1 MDPSYTALMLFLA
14 LFCVFLNGFFV
25 LSEFSIVK
33 IRKSKLEE
41 FVNQGRTNAKLALEM
56 YKNLD
61 TYLSATQLGITLS
74 SLALGWLGESSVAV
88 LLNKLLSNFNVN
100 PIAIHSVSVVISFI
114 LITLLHVVLGEIVP
128 KSIAIA
134 KTETVVLWIAR
145 PLYLFRIIFA
155 PFIATFDFLSLSI
168 LKMLRIK
175 TNEHAAHSEEEIKFI
190 ASESQKSGVL
200 DEFETELIQNAVDF
214 SDIVAKE
221 IMTPRRDMIC
231 LNKSNTY
238 EENIKIVHDYKHTRF
253 PFIDASKDNVLG
265 MIHIR
270 DLLDNQNKDLNE
282 CVRKVLFVP
291 ENISISKVL
300 VQMNKEQ
307 IHTAIVMDEYGGTA
321 GLLTMEDIIEEL
333 VGDINDEHDKK
344 EQDYRKIND
353 DIYIVN
359 GRLDIESVEELLD
372 IKYDDEL
379 EELTI
384 GGYIFNR
391 LGHVPS
397 EKERCEDEHCY
408 YEVKQM
414 QSNSIKYLKIIKKQR
429 KNNE

>member
-88 LLNKLLSNFNVN
+88 LLDKLLAAFNLN
-100 PIAIHSVSVVISFI
+100 PVAIHSVSVMISFI
-114 LITLLHVVLGEIVP
+114 IITLLHVVLGEIVP

-134 KTETVVLWIAR
+134 KTENVVLWIAR

-155 PFIATFDFLSLSI
+155 PFIVTFDFLSLSI
-168 LKMLRIK
+168 LKIMRIK
-175 TNEHAAHSEEEIKFI
+175 TNEHIAHSEEEIKFI

-231 LNKSNTY
+231 LNKANSY
-238 EENIKIVHDYKHTRF
+238 EENIKIVHEFKHTRF

-270 DLLDNQNKDLNE
+270 DLLDNQSKDLNE
-282 CVRKVLFVP
+282 CARKVLFVP

-353 DIYIVN
+353 DVYIVS
-359 GRLDIESVEELLD
+359 GRLDIESVEELLN

-384 GGYIFNR
+384 GGYVFNR

-429 KNNE
+429 KNDE

>member
-270 DLLDNQNKDLNE
+270 DLLDNQNKVLNE

-344 EQDYRKIND
+344 EQGYRKIND

>member
-1 MDPSYTALMLFLA
+1 MDPSYTTLMLFLA

-41 FVNQGRTNAKLALEM
+41 FVSQNKTNAKLALHM
-56 YKNLD
+56 YNNLD

-88 LLNKLLSNFNVN
+88 LLDKLLINFNLNQV
-100 PIAIHSVSVVISFI
+100 AIHSMSVVISFI
-114 LITLLHVVLGEIVP
+114 FITLLHVVLGEIVP

-134 KTETVVLWIAR
+134 KTESVVLWIAK

-155 PFIATFDFLSLSI
+155 PFILTFDFLSLSI
-168 LKMLRIK
+168 LKLIKIK
-175 TNEHAAHSEEEIKFI
+175 TNENLAHSEEEIKFI

-200 DEFETELIQNAVDF
+200 DEFETEIIQNAVDF

-221 IMTPRRDMIC
+221 IMTPRKDMIC
-231 LNKSNTY
+231 LNKGLTY
-238 EENIKIVHDYKHTRF
+238 EDNLKIVHEFKHTRF
-253 PFIDASKDNVLG
+253 PFIDSSKDNILG

-270 DLLDNQNKDLNE
+270 DLLDDDGRNLNN

-300 VQMNKEQ
+300 LQMNKEQ
-307 IHTAIVMDEYGGTA
+307 IHTAIVIDEYGGTA

-333 VGDINDEHDKK
+333 VGEINDEHDKK
-344 EQDYRKIND
+344 ELEVKQIND
-353 DIYIVN
+353 NVFIVN
-359 GRLDIESVEELLD
+359 GRLDIESVEDLLG

-384 GGYIFNR
+384 GGYVFNR

-397 EKERCEDEHCY
+397 EKERCEDEFCF

-414 QSNSIKYLKIIKKQR
+414 QSNSIKSLKIIKK
-429 KNNE
+429 K

>member
-1 MDPSYTALMLFLA
+1 MLFLA

-41 FVNQGRTNAKLALEM
+41 FVSQNKTNAKLALHM
-56 YKNLD
+56 YNNLD

-88 LLNKLLSNFNVN
+88 LLDKLLINFNLNQV
-100 PIAIHSVSVVISFI
+100 AIHSMSVVISFI
-114 LITLLHVVLGEIVP
+114 FITLLHVVLGEIVP

-134 KTETVVLWIAR
+134 KTESVVLWIAK

-155 PFIATFDFLSLSI
+155 PFILTFDFLSLSI
-168 LKMLRIK
+168 LKLIKIK
-175 TNEHAAHSEEEIKFI
+175 TNENLAHSEEEIKFI

-200 DEFETELIQNAVDF
+200 DEFETEIIQNAVDF

-221 IMTPRRDMIC
+221 IMTPRKDMIC
-231 LNKSNTY
+231 LNKGLTY
-238 EENIKIVHDYKHTRF
+238 EDNLKIVHEFKHTRF
-253 PFIDASKDNVLG
+253 PFIDSSKDNILG

-270 DLLDNQNKDLNE
+270 DLLDDDGRNLNN

-300 VQMNKEQ
+300 LQMNKEQ
-307 IHTAIVMDEYGGTA
+307 IHTAIVIDEYGGTA

-333 VGDINDEHDKK
+333 VGEINDEHDKK
-344 EQDYRKIND
+344 ELEVKQIND
-353 DIYIVN
+353 NVFIVN
-359 GRLDIESVEELLD
+359 GRLDIESVEDLLG

-384 GGYIFNR
+384 GGYVFNR

-397 EKERCEDEHCY
+397 EKERCEDEFCF

-414 QSNSIKYLKIIKKQR
+414 QSNSIKSLKIIKK
-429 KNNE
+429 K

>member
-25 LSEFSIVK
+25 ISEFSIVK

-41 FVNQGRTNAKLALEM
+41 FVNQGRTNSKLALEM
-56 YKNLD
+56 YNHLD

-74 SLALGWLGESSVAV
+74 SLALGWLGESSFAV
-88 LLNKLLSNFNVN
+88 LLNRLLINFNPN
-100 PIAIHSVSVVISFI
+100 PVAIHSISVIVSFI
-114 LITLLHVVLGEIVP
+114 IITLLHVVLGEIVP

-134 KTETVVLWIAR
+134 KTESVVLWIAR

-168 LKMLRIK
+168 LKMIRIK
-175 TNEHAAHSEEEIKFI
+175 ANENLAHSEEEIKFI

-200 DEFETELIQNAVDF
+200 DEFEAELIQNAVGI

-221 IMTPRRDMIC
+221 IMTPRRDMVC
-231 LNKSNTY
+231 LNKSISY
-238 EENIKIVHDYKHTRF
+238 EENSKIVKEFKHTRF
-253 PFIDASKDNVLG
+253 PYIDASKDNVLG

-270 DLLDNQNKDLNE
+270 DLLYDEGKNLDN

-300 VQMNKEQ
+300 LQMNKEQ
-307 IHTAIVMDEYGGTA
+307 IHTAIVIDEYGGTA

-333 VGDINDEHDKK
+333 VGEINDEHDKK
-344 EQDYRKIND
+344 ELEIKQINENVF
-353 DIYIVN
+353 IVN
-359 GRLDIESVEELLD
+359 GRLDIESVEELLN

-384 GGYIFNR
+384 GGYVFNR
-391 LGHVPS
+391 LGHVPN
-397 EKERCEDEHCY
+397 EKERCEDEFCF
-408 YEVKQM
+408 YEIKQM
-414 QSNSIKYLKIIKKQR
+414 QANSIKYLKIIKKV
-429 KNNE
+429 KA

>member
-25 LSEFSIVK
+25 ISEFSIVK

-41 FVNQGRTNAKLALEM
+41 FVNQGRTNSKLALEM
-56 YKNLD
+56 YNHLD

-74 SLALGWLGESSVAV
+74 SLALGWLGESSFAV
-88 LLNKLLSNFNVN
+88 LLNRLLINFNPN
-100 PIAIHSVSVVISFI
+100 PVAIHSISVIVSFI
-114 LITLLHVVLGEIVP
+114 IITLLHVVLGEIVP

-134 KTETVVLWIAR
+134 KTESVVLWIAR

-168 LKMLRIK
+168 LKMIRIK
-175 TNEHAAHSEEEIKFI
+175 ANENLAHSEEEIKFI

-200 DEFETELIQNAVDF
+200 DEFEAELIQNAVGI

-221 IMTPRRDMIC
+221 IMTPRRDMVC
-231 LNKSNTY
+231 LNKSMSY
-238 EENIKIVHDYKHTRF
+238 EENSKIVKEFKHTRF
-253 PFIDASKDNVLG
+253 PYIDASKDNVLG

-270 DLLDNQNKDLNE
+270 DLLYDEGKNLDN

-300 VQMNKEQ
+300 LQMNKEQ
-307 IHTAIVMDEYGGTA
+307 IHTAIVIDEYGGTA

-333 VGDINDEHDKK
+333 VGEINDEHDKK
-344 EQDYRKIND
+344 ELEIKQINENVF
-353 DIYIVN
+353 IVN
-359 GRLDIESVEELLD
+359 GRLDIESVEELLN

-384 GGYIFNR
+384 GGYVFNR
-391 LGHVPS
+391 LGHVPN
-397 EKERCEDEHCY
+397 EKERCEDEFCF
-408 YEVKQM
+408 YEIKQM
-414 QSNSIKYLKIIKKQR
+414 QANSIKYLKIIKKV
-429 KNNE
+429 KA